1 MSWPPSSNSS
11 SSSASKAVIT
21 GMRGIGNPLTV
32 VPPDGYFFSG
42 VQFYRNGVPIPGDA
56 GEAHP
61 YIQVAADVA
70 PGVTITAEIT
80 GLMMVSSPF

>member
-1 MSWPPSSNSS
+1 MSWPPRNNSPTS
-11 SSSASKAVIT
+11 SKAIIT
-21 GMRGIGNPLTV
+21 GVRGVGNPLTV

-42 VQFYRNGVPIPGDA
+42 VQFYRNGVAIPGEA
-56 GEAHP
+56 GETHP